1 MNTNLSYKLLVRPS
15 LTVLAMFCLL
25 TVTSHFALAQT
36 APAKNFEV
44 ELVVSQGKKS
54 VETDAVLGFKESTFS
69 VVPDKT
75 TFSSSSKEIAYEN
88 LKSADYSYSKK
99 PMLSGG
105 GAVATAIL
113 LGVFVLPFL
122 FMKKKN
128 HWMTV
133 QTEKEYAVIKL
144 GDNNFRQ
151 VVAEFETHGVKVNT
165 VTEENQKK
173 GEKEAKAEKK

>member
-1 MNTNLSYKLLVRPS
+1 MRVRIPR
-15 LTVLAMFCLL
+15 TVGRGVHASDLIGLCDGELA
-25 TVTSHFALAQT
+25 A
-36 APAKNFEV
+36 
-44 ELVVSQGKKS
+44 
-54 VETDAVLGFKESTFS
+54 AV
-69 VVPDKT
+69 
-75 TFSSSSKEIAYEN
+75 A
-88 LKSADYSYSKK
+88 
-99 PMLSGG
+99 GG

-165 VTEENQKK
+165 VTEEKEKK
-173 GEKEAKAEKK
+173 SEKAKNAEKE

>member
-1 MNTNLSYKLLVRPS
+1 MNLNISYKLFVRPS

-25 TVTSHFALAQT
+25 TITSHAVLAQT
-36 APAKNFEV
+36 APAKNYEV

-54 VETDAVLGFKESTFS
+54 VETDAVLAFKESNFS
-69 VVPDKT
+69 VVPDKA

-88 LKSADYSYSKK
+88 LKSADYSFSKK

-165 VTEENQKK
+165 VTEEKQKK
-173 GEKEAKAEKK
+173 ADKEAKAEKE

>member
-1 MNTNLSYKLLVRPS
+1 MKSNLSCKLFVRPS
-15 LTVLAMFCLL
+15 LTALAILSL
-25 TVTSHFALAQT
+25 ITVTSHVVLAQ
-36 APAKNFEV
+36 AGPAKNYEV
-44 ELVVSQGKKS
+44 ELVVTQGKKS
-54 VETDAVLGFKESTFS
+54 VETDAVLGFKDSTFS
-69 VVPDKT
+69 VIPDKS
-75 TFSSSSKEIAYEN
+75 TFSSSSKEFSYEG

-151 VVAEFETHGVKVNT
+151 IVAEFETHGVKVNT

-173 GEKEAKAEKK
+173 NEKANNADK

>member
-1 MNTNLSYKLLVRPS
+1 MKSNLSYALFVRSS
-15 LTVLAMFCLL
+15 LTALAIFCLI
-25 TVTSHFALAQT
+25 TVTSHIALSQV
-36 APAKNFEV
+36 APTKSYEV

-54 VETDAVLGFKESTFS
+54 VETDAVLGFKESAFS
-69 VVPDKT
+69 VVPDKA
-75 TFSSSSKEIAYEN
+75 TFSGSSKEMAYEN

-144 GDNNFRQ
+144 GDNNYRQ
-151 VVAEFETHGVKVNT
+151 IVAEFETHGVKVNT
-165 VTEENQKK
+165 VTEDSQKK
-173 GEKEAKAEKK
+173 TDKEKKADEK